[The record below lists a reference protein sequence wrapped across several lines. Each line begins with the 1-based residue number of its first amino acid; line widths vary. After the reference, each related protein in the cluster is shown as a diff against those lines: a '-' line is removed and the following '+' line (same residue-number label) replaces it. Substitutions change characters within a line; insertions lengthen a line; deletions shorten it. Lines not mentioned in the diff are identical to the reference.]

1 MHIYFFHKIFLID
14 ILDLTLKH
22 DIWQTTI
29 TRYPHTTNQ
38 PTNQPTSL
46 TLAPFTLHDMNVVT
60 EDPVWKPKQNE
71 NSKLVN
77 SFLHHKEMLVVVK
90 GPSITAKFK

>member
-29 TRYPHTTNQ
+29 TRYPHNQ